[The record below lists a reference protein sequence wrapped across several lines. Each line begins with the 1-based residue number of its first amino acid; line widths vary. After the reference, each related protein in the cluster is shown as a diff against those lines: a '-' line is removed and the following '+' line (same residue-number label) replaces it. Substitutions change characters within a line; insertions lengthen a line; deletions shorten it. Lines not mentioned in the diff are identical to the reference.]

1 MPADAR
7 SILHDLDAVEHERS
21 QREASPEL
29 SQRVAALKA
38 YQQRRFMKTYAD
50 LLASPRYAPAARF
63 FLDELYGPGDFSR
76 RDAQFARVVPALVRL
91 FPQEVV
97 DTVGVLGA
105 LHALSERLDTTMA
118 RQLRS
123 DAVDAA
129 GYVSAWQATGGAEDR
144 ERQIG
149 LTLAV
154 GAELDR
160 LTRKP
165 LLRGALHMMRAPA
178 RAAGLGELQQF
189 LETGFDTFKA
199 MQGSSDFLATVGAR
213 ERGMAAMLFAAPAR
227 AAETVP
233 ALPAMFAELP

>member
-1 MPADAR
+1 MPADAD
-7 SILHDLDAVEHERS
+7 SILHDLDAVEAER
-21 QREASPEL
+21 RERDASPEL
-29 SQRVAALKA
+29 SRRVAALKA

-91 FPQEVV
+91 FPQEVI
-97 DTVGVLGA
+97 DTVGVLGG
-105 LHALSERLDTTMA
+105 LHALSERLDTAMA
-118 RQLRS
+118 RQLRG
-123 DAVDAA
+123 DAVEAA
-129 GYVSAWQATGGAEDR
+129 GYLAAWQAAGAAEDR
-144 ERQIG
+144 ERQIE

-165 LLRGALHMMRAPA
+165 LLRGALHLMRKPA
-178 RAAGLGELQQF
+178 RAAGLGELQRF

-199 MQGSSDFLATVGAR
+199 MDGSSEFLAMVGAR
-213 ERGMAAMLFAAPAR
+213 ERELAAMLFAAPAT
-227 AAETVP
+227 APENVSAQP
-233 ALPAMFAELP
+233 AVFAELP